1 MSFSCTSS
9 TLFCP
14 LVPSEITCDTINS
27 VIRWAVTG
35 DLTSGVNNFA
45 VANVIGTTKPVGDQF
60 TAIKTGNTSFILNL
74 TSQIE
79 FDNSVTVT
87 CIDLVD
93 INPNTAVASCTIM
106 LYGMK

>member
-14 LVPSEITCDTINS
+14 LVPSEITCDTTNS

-35 DLTSGVNNFA
+35 DLTGVNDFA
-45 VANVIGTTKPVGDQF
+45 VTNVIGTTKPVGDQF
-60 TAIKTGNTSFILNL
+60 TAIKTGNTSFILNF

-79 FDNSVTVT
+79 FDNSITVT
-87 CIDLVD
+87 CIDLLD
-93 INPNTAVASCTIM
+93 INPNTADTSCTIM